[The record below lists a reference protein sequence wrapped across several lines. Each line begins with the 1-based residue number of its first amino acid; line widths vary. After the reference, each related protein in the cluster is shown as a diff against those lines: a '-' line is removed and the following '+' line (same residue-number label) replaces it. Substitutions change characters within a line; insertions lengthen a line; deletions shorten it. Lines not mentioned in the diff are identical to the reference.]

1 MKVVDLARISDR
13 EFETLCAE
21 VLGVKLGVNVKQ
33 GAPGPDGGIDGLF
46 TIGEH
51 LGCVMQA
58 KHYLRSGVR
67 TLINRLKSSEV
78 QKAEAINAKRY
89 VLMTSCSIGPQDR
102 NTILEI
108 YHGLIRDVDDI
119 YSGDDICTLLD
130 SPAYDWIKRKHY
142 NLWLSDIGS
151 LERYCGDGVNS
162 KSEAI
167 LEDLKED
174 LKCAV
179 ETWAFVGARNKLFH
193 DNVLVITG
201 QAGCGKTTLAKQLV
215 ADLVFNDEYCLV
227 ASDYDL
233 STFERQMEL
242 HPERKTIFLL
252 DDFLGM
258 NILSVLSE
266 NRDSQIVSFIRR
278 IKRSK
283 TCKLIL
289 TSRTYIVNEAMIR
302 SNKLLDARVSEHV
315 YELSNNRI
323 RRIDRAKIVYSHL
336 YHGDVSST
344 YKDRVYE
351 HENYFKIIDHRNFN
365 PRIVAYSFDAA
376 KSHLYDEREEVVLTH
391 ILGLLDNPGQIWRD
405 CFERLN
411 ELQLQIVIIVFLVSS
426 SMRSADEKCLKN
438 AIRRL
443 LAQDRFAMFRAC
455 AVDNLLN
462 ELCASLLSRTVENK
476 RNVPTAS
483 YALFN
488 PSIGD
493 YIISTY
499 GENSLLLADAV
510 FALEDAKVVLDMY
523 FKEIWYKASER
534 YVETCKIAFESVAEK
549 VEKHVSD
556 YSPDFVLGLLGELSE
571 YRRIGNDFIG
581 RIARAC
587 WQSGVCF
594 SVSASPKLVVYY
606 LNRMLD
612 SEIVDIACDRLSK
625 DFLGRLM
632 EGLDDCE
639 SLLKLKKLYDFIEE
653 DVPVSLYETIK
664 RYGNDWA
671 FKIASDWAYDGS
683 ESEEDVY
690 NHVWDCMS
698 EAFSDFEIDEDIVSV
713 DDCINGCD
721 FSDYIRSSE
730 DDGSDWEDRRDEL
743 QYARDIEDQHIRAL
757 FRRE

>member
-21 VLGVKLGVNVKQ
+21 VLSVKLGVDVKQ
-33 GAPGPDGGIDGLF
+33 GRPGRDGGIDGLF

-51 LGCVMQA
+51 IDGVMQA
-58 KHYLRSGVR
+58 KHYLGSG
-67 TLINRLKSSEV
+67 TKALINQLKSREV

-89 VLMTSCSIGPQDR
+89 VLMTSCSICPQDR
-102 NTILEI
+102 NTIIEI
-108 YHGLIRDVDDI
+108 YHGLIRNGDDL

-130 SPAYDWIKRKHY
+130 SPTYDWIKRKHC
-142 NLWLSDIGS
+142 NLWLADIES

-167 LEDLKED
+167 LEDIKED

-179 ETWAFVGARNKLFH
+179 ETWAFVGAKNKLFH

-242 HPERKTIFLL
+242 HPVRKTLFLL

-302 SNKLLDARVSEHV
+302 SSKLSDARVSEYV
-315 YELSNNRI
+315 YELSDNKI
-323 RRIDRAKIVYSHL
+323 SRIDRAKIVYSHL
-336 YHGDVSST
+336 YHGNVSPT
-344 YKDRVYE
+344 YKDRVYA

-365 PRIVAYSFDAA
+365 PRIVAYCFDAA
-376 KSHLYDEREEVVLTH
+376 KFHLPDEREDVVLTH

-411 ELQLQIVIIVFLVSS
+411 ELQLQIVLIVFLASS
-426 SMRSADEKCLKN
+426 SMRSADEECLKN

-443 LAQDRFAMFRAC
+443 LAMDRFAKYRTC
-455 AVDNLLN
+455 AVVNLLN

-476 RNVPTAS
+476 RSVPSAS
-483 YALFN
+483 YTLFN

-499 GENSLLLADAV
+499 GENSLLLADAAL
-510 FALEDAKVVLDMY
+510 ALEDAKVVLDMY
-523 FKEIWYKASER
+523 FQEIWHKASER
-534 YVETCKIAFESVAEK
+534 YVETCKIAFESVAMK
-549 VEKHVSD
+549 VETHVSE
-556 YSPDFVLGLLGELSE
+556 YSPDFVLGLLGESSE

-587 WQSGVCF
+587 WSSGVCF
-594 SVSASPKLVVYY
+594 SASASPKLVVYY
-606 LNRMLD
+606 LNRMLE
-612 SEIVDIACDRLSK
+612 SEIVDIECDRLSK

-639 SLLKLKKLYDFIEE
+639 SLLKLKKLYNFIEE
-653 DVPVSLYETIK
+653 DVPVSLYEKIK
-664 RYGNDWA
+664 EYGSDWA
-671 FKIASDWAYDGS
+671 YKIASDWIYDGS
-683 ESEEDVY
+683 EREEDVY

-698 EAFSDFEIDEDIVSV
+698 DAFGDFEIDEDMVTV

-721 FSDYIRSSE
+721 FSDYARSSE

-743 QYARDIEDQHIRAL
+743 KYARDIEDQCIRAL